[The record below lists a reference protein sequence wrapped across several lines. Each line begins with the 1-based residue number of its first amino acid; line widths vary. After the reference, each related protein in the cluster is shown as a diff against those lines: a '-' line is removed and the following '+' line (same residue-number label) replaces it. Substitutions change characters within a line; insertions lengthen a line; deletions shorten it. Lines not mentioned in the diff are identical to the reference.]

1 MKILLVSKFYY
12 RRGGDCVYVLNLERQ
27 LRSHGHEVAIYA
39 MNYPENEPSE
49 SQRYFA
55 SQVDFGGSKL
65 KGAMR
70 VLGLD
75 DVRSSFGRMLD
86 DFRPD
91 VVHLNNVHSY
101 LSPVVAGEAHRRG
114 IRVVWTLHD
123 YKLVCPAYSFLRDG
137 RVCEECLSNS
147 AAVVSHRCMK
157 GSFAASVLAW
167 AEARRWNRRKL
178 SGEVDAWLC
187 PSRFMA
193 SKMEQGG
200 YPAERLYHI
209 PNFISEVPADIVQER
224 DDYYCYVGRLSGEKG
239 VATLLDVA
247 SRLPYELRVAGDGP
261 IGEELRAKYGG
272 CSQIKFLGRLNADE
286 VAGLLA
292 HARFSVIPSEWY
304 ENNPLSGIESLCAGT
319 PVVGARI
326 GGIPELIDEENG
338 ITFISG
344 DGGDLGKAIE
354 EAWQREWNCRDIAT
368 KAAECY
374 SLELHYQALCKIYRG

>member
-27 LRSHGHEVAIYA
+27 LRGHGHEVAIYA
-39 MNYPENEPSE
+39 MDYPDNEPSD
-49 SQRYFA
+49 SSRYFA
-55 SQVDFGGSKL
+55 PQIDFGASKL

-75 DVRSSFGRMLD
+75 SVRSSFGRMLD

-91 VVHLNNVHSY
+91 VVHLNNIHSY
-101 LSPVVAGEAHRRG
+101 LSPVVAEEAHRRG

-137 RVCEECLSNS
+137 RVCEECLTNPQ
-147 AAVVSHRCMK
+147 AVVSHRCMK
-157 GSFAASVLAW
+157 GSPAASVLAR
-167 AEARRWNRRKL
+167 AEAIRWNRRKL
-178 SGEVDAWLC
+178 SRVTDAWLC

-193 SKMEQGG
+193 AKMEQGG
-200 YPAERLYHI
+200 YPADRLIHI
-209 PNFISEVPADIVQER
+209 PNFIDEVPEEIAVHR

-247 SRLPYELRVAGDGP
+247 SQLPYELRVAGDGP
-261 IGEELRAKYGG
+261 IGEKLRAKYGD
-272 CSQIKFLGRLNADE
+272 CKQIRFLGRLSAAE
-286 VAGLLA
+286 VARLLA
-292 HARFSVIPSEWY
+292 YARFSVIPSEWY

-338 ITFISG
+338 LTFASG
-344 DGGDLGKAIE
+344 DRAELRVAIG
-354 EAWQREWNCRDIAT
+354 EAWRREWNYRAIAA
-368 KAAECY
+368 KAALSY
-374 SLELHYQALCKIYRG
+374 SPELHYQALCKIYRG